1 MNSRLVIFFAL
12 FAVLCGSVL
21 CNVEE
26 VEASGSSSI
35 KLHVFGS
42 SSIWWIAIDPREESL
57 ETAKIE
63 YKESSSSEWVT
74 MMPNAAWGYW
84 QAPSTSGRGFALPL
98 SFRLTAANG
107 VQVTM
112 NSVLTNIA
120 GGSLVDTRSQYPSG
134 NQPTPPATTPTTTPT
149 TKPTSAPTTRPTSAP
164 TERPTS
170 APTERPTSAPTTRPS
185 SAPTTRPTDA
195 PSTPRPTNP
204 PTEKPTNPPTQ
215 PSTPRPTT
223 PATQA
228 PTPRPTTPATQAPTT
243 RPTTPATQAPTT
255 RPTTP
260 PNTDLCSIVPTSSEP
275 IKILV
280 PLYVYPGAAWDALV
294 AVASKVKIIA
304 IINPNSGPL
313 TTVDATYSQYMTK
326 LANAGVTMVGYVHT
340 LYGARDLAL
349 VKSEIDTYASKYPLV
364 KGIFLDEAANDAANV
379 AYYTQ
384 VYNHIMSKSGYAHAI
399 LNPGVQPDQGYLPIS
414 TNIVIFEN
422 YASSLASSSYSNW
435 VKCAPNAAQ
444 KAGYKYK
451 FSAIIH
457 TATLANTA
465 SYINTIHNQGMGL
478 VYVTDGAGGCCTYN
492 TLATYFAQEA
502 TSVATL
508 NA

>member
-1 MNSRLVIFFAL
+1 
-12 FAVLCGSVL
+12 
-21 CNVEE
+21 
-26 VEASGSSSI
+26 
-35 KLHVFGS
+35 
-42 SSIWWIAIDPREESL
+42 
-57 ETAKIE
+57 
-63 YKESSSSEWVT
+63 
-74 MMPNAAWGYW
+74 
-84 QAPSTSGRGFALPL
+84 
-98 SFRLTAANG
+98 
-107 VQVTM
+107 
-112 NSVLTNIA
+112 
-120 GGSLVDTRSQYPSG
+120 
-134 NQPTPPATTPTTTPT
+134 
-149 TKPTSAPTTRPTSAP
+149 
-164 TERPTS
+164 
-170 APTERPTSAPTTRPS
+170 
-185 SAPTTRPTDA
+185 
-195 PSTPRPTNP
+195 
-204 PTEKPTNPPTQ
+204 
-215 PSTPRPTT
+215 
-223 PATQA
+223 
-228 PTPRPTTPATQAPTT
+228 
-243 RPTTPATQAPTT
+243 
-255 RPTTP
+255 
-260 PNTDLCSIVPTSSEP
+260 VPTSSEP
-275 IKILV
+275 MQLLV
-280 PLYVYPGAAWDALV
+280 PLYVYPGAAWDALI

-326 LANAGVTMVGYVHT
+326 LANAGITMVGYVHT

-349 VKSEIDTYASKYPLV
+349 VRSEIDTYATKYPLV

-384 VYNHIMSKSGYAHAI
+384 VYNHIMSKTGYAHAI